1 WSLMD
6 NFEWA
11 EGYRH
16 RFGLIHVDFQT
27 LRRTPKDSAAWYAQ
41 VIANNGLSAPK
52 ATSTHALVGTRPTL
66 S

>member
-1 WSLMD
+1 MD

-16 RFGLIHVDFQT
+16 RFGLIHVDFATQK
-27 LRRTPKDSAAWYAQ
+27 RTPKDSAAWYAQ

-52 ATSTHALVGTRPTL
+52 ATSSHALVGTRPTL